1 MENVCLIDKTMI
13 PTEVM
18 HKAIADRRI
27 KLKEESHQKIIANSV
42 VKEVQATDTH
52 VEDHSPAVTTMNNE
66 VSPVAFSDFV
76 KDSNSNTEFV
86 MPDVYSQN
94 EYSDLNRRPLRLTDA
109 MDGKIRQQYD
119 RYVSN
124 NQIEKTEEI
133 PIAPAIPTE
142 VSVSAQE
149 VQTAIDAAFV
159 PEEKTEDVKKV
170 APAMTK
176 AKVEKNKAKEEVAKV
191 AVDKVPTVGHIND
204 SIFKAVPEVQAPAE
218 VAKEEEEKVT
228 EPRDVPVVVFDR
240 VENNEITDH
249 KEEVVVEE
257 KDTDDKKFVFTD
269 SDNTTDKENEAV
281 SFDNAIE
288 ESTTDSMDMDDS
300 IDLEEIKRL
309 KLEREEAEKQL
320 QESIKNR
327 DASNQALIDAQKA
340 RKDTLNSIKAGLKK
354 TIDDLNKKAENNN
367 NIAEQKRMEAKRTEK
382 GTEELLKEVPEEI
395 IPQKRR

>member
-1 MENVCLIDKTMI
+1 MI

-52 VEDHSPAVTTMNNE
+52 VENHSPAVTTMNNE

-109 MDGKIRQQYD
+109 MDSKIRQQYD

-124 NQIEKTEEI
+124 NHIEKAEEI
-133 PIAPAIPTE
+133 PTAPTIPTE

-149 VQTAIDAAFV
+149 VQTVIDAAFV

-204 SIFKAVPEVQAPAE
+204 SIFKAVPDVQAPAE

-354 TIDDLNKKAENNN
+354 TIEDLNKKAENNN

>member
-1 MENVCLIDKTMI
+1 MI

-52 VEDHSPAVTTMNNE
+52 VEDHSPAVTTMNKE

-228 EPRDVPVVVFDR
+228 ETRDVPVVVFDR

>member
-1 MENVCLIDKTMI
+1 MI

-382 GTEELLKEVPEEI
+382 GAEELLKEVPEEI

>member
-1 MENVCLIDKTMI
+1 MI

-52 VEDHSPAVTTMNNE
+52 VENHSPAVTTMNNE

-94 EYSDLNRRPLRLTDA
+94 EYSDLNRRPLRLTDV
-109 MDGKIRQQYD
+109 MDSKIRQQYD

-124 NQIEKTEEI
+124 NHIEKAEEI
-133 PIAPAIPTE
+133 PTAPTIPTE

-149 VQTAIDAAFV
+149 VQTVIDAAFV

-354 TIDDLNKKAENNN
+354 TIEDLNKKAENNN

>member
-1 MENVCLIDKTMI
+1 MI

-149 VQTAIDAAFV
+149 VQTAIDAAFIKKK
-159 PEEKTEDVKKV
+159 KTEDVKKV

-191 AVDKVPTVGHIND
+191 AVDKVPNVGHIND
-204 SIFKAVPEVQAPAE
+204 SLFKAVPEVQAPAE

-354 TIDDLNKKAENNN
+354 TIEDLNKKAENNN

>member
-52 VEDHSPAVTTMNNE
+52 VENHSPAVTTMNNE

-109 MDGKIRQQYD
+109 MDSKIRQQYD

-124 NQIEKTEEI
+124 NHIEKAEEI
-133 PIAPAIPTE
+133 PTAPTIPTE

-149 VQTAIDAAFV
+149 VQTVIDAAFV

-354 TIDDLNKKAENNN
+354 TIEDLNKKAENNN

>member
-1 MENVCLIDKTMI
+1 MI

-94 EYSDLNRRPLRLTDA
+94 KYSDLNRRPLRLTDA

-240 VENNEITDH
+240 VENNEIADH

-354 TIDDLNKKAENNN
+354 TIEDLNKKAESNN

>member
-133 PIAPAIPTE
+133 PTAPAIPTE

-176 AKVEKNKAKEEVAKV
+176 AKVEKNKAKEEVTKV

-228 EPRDVPVVVFDR
+228 EPRDVPVVVFNR

-354 TIDDLNKKAENNN
+354 TIEDLNKKAENNN

>member
-133 PIAPAIPTE
+133 PTAPAIPTE

>member
-52 VEDHSPAVTTMNNE
+52 VENHSPAVTTMNNE

-76 KDSNSNTEFV
+76 KDSNSNAEFV

-94 EYSDLNRRPLRLTDA
+94 EYSDLNRRPLRLTDV
-109 MDGKIRQQYD
+109 MDSKIRQQYD

-124 NQIEKTEEI
+124 NHIEKAEEI
-133 PIAPAIPTE
+133 PTAPTIPTE

-149 VQTAIDAAFV
+149 VQTVIDAAFV

-354 TIDDLNKKAENNN
+354 TIEDLNKKAENNN

>member
-1 MENVCLIDKTMI
+1 MI

-228 EPRDVPVVVFDR
+228 ETRDVPVVVFDR

-354 TIDDLNKKAENNN
+354 TIEDLNKKAENNN

>member
-1 MENVCLIDKTMI
+1 MI

-204 SIFKAVPEVQAPAE
+204 SIFKAVPEVQAPVE

-281 SFDNAIE
+281 SFDNAME

>member
-288 ESTTDSMDMDDS
+288 ESTTDSVDMDDS

-354 TIDDLNKKAENNN
+354 TIEDLNKKAENNN

>member
-133 PIAPAIPTE
+133 PTAPAIPTE

-204 SIFKAVPEVQAPAE
+204 NIFKAVPEVQAPAE

-288 ESTTDSMDMDDS
+288 ESITDSMDMDDS

-354 TIDDLNKKAENNN
+354 TIEDLNKKAENNN

>member
-1 MENVCLIDKTMI
+1 MI

-52 VEDHSPAVTTMNNE
+52 VENHSPAVTTMNNE

-109 MDGKIRQQYD
+109 MDSKIRQQYD

-124 NQIEKTEEI
+124 NHIEKAEEI
-133 PIAPAIPTE
+133 PTAPTIPTE
-142 VSVSAQE
+142 VSAQE
-149 VQTAIDAAFV
+149 VQTVIDAAFV

-249 KEEVVVEE
+249 KDEVVVEE

-354 TIDDLNKKAENNN
+354 TIEDLNKKAENNN

>member
-1 MENVCLIDKTMI
+1 MI

-133 PIAPAIPTE
+133 PIAPAVPTE

-354 TIDDLNKKAENNN
+354 TIEDLNKKAENNN

>member
-52 VEDHSPAVTTMNNE
+52 VENHSPAVTTMNNE

-109 MDGKIRQQYD
+109 MDSKIRQQYD

-124 NQIEKTEEI
+124 NHIEKAEEI
-133 PIAPAIPTE
+133 PTAPTIPTE

-149 VQTAIDAAFV
+149 VQTVIDAAFV

-204 SIFKAVPEVQAPAE
+204 SIFKTVPEVQAPAE

-228 EPRDVPVVVFDR
+228 EPRDVPVVVFAR

-354 TIDDLNKKAENNN
+354 TIEDLNKKAENNN
-367 NIAEQKRMEAKRTEK
+367 NIAEQKRIEAKRTEK
-382 GTEELLKEVPEEI
+382 GTEELLKEVPDEI

>member
-149 VQTAIDAAFV
+149 VQTVIDAAFV

-204 SIFKAVPEVQAPAE
+204 SIFKAVPEVQAPVE

-281 SFDNAIE
+281 SFDNAME

>member
-94 EYSDLNRRPLRLTDA
+94 EYSDLNRRPLRLTDV

-133 PIAPAIPTE
+133 PIAPAVPTE

-354 TIDDLNKKAENNN
+354 TIEDLNKKAENNN

>member
-52 VEDHSPAVTTMNNE
+52 VENHSPAVTTMNNE

-109 MDGKIRQQYD
+109 MDSKIRQQYD

-124 NQIEKTEEI
+124 NHIEKAEEI
-133 PIAPAIPTE
+133 PTAPTIPTE

-149 VQTAIDAAFV
+149 VQTVIDAAFV

-204 SIFKAVPEVQAPAE
+204 SIFKTVPEVQAPAE

-354 TIDDLNKKAENNN
+354 TIEDLNKKAENNN

>member
-1 MENVCLIDKTMI
+1 MI

-109 MDGKIRQQYD
+109 MDSKIRQQYD

-124 NQIEKTEEI
+124 NHIEKAEEI
-133 PIAPAIPTE
+133 PTAPTIPTE

-149 VQTAIDAAFV
+149 VQTVIDAAFV

-354 TIDDLNKKAENNN
+354 TIEDLNKKAENNN

>member
-1 MENVCLIDKTMI
+1 M
-13 PTEVM
+13 
-18 HKAIADRRI
+18 
-27 KLKEESHQKIIANSV
+27 
-42 VKEVQATDTH
+42 
-52 VEDHSPAVTTMNNE
+52 
-66 VSPVAFSDFV
+66 
-76 KDSNSNTEFV
+76 
-86 MPDVYSQN
+86 
-94 EYSDLNRRPLRLTDA
+94 
-109 MDGKIRQQYD
+109 
-119 RYVSN
+119 
-124 NQIEKTEEI
+124 
-133 PIAPAIPTE
+133 
-142 VSVSAQE
+142 
-149 VQTAIDAAFV
+149 
-159 PEEKTEDVKKV
+159 
-170 APAMTK
+170 
-176 AKVEKNKAKEEVAKV
+176 

>member
-1 MENVCLIDKTMI
+1 MENVCLIDKSMI

-133 PIAPAIPTE
+133 PTAPAIPTE

-354 TIDDLNKKAENNN
+354 TIEDLNKKAENNN

>member
-1 MENVCLIDKTMI
+1 MI

-133 PIAPAIPTE
+133 PTAPAIPTE

-159 PEEKTEDVKKV
+159 PEEKTEDVKKA

-228 EPRDVPVVVFDR
+228 ETRDVPVVVFDR

>member
-1 MENVCLIDKTMI
+1 MI

-354 TIDDLNKKAENNN
+354 TIEDLNKKAENNN

>member
-52 VEDHSPAVTTMNNE
+52 VEDHSPAVTTMNKE

-228 EPRDVPVVVFDR
+228 ETRDVPVVVFDR

>member
-66 VSPVAFSDFV
+66 VSPVVFSDFV

>member
-52 VEDHSPAVTTMNNE
+52 VEDYSPAVTTMNNE

-133 PIAPAIPTE
+133 PTAPAIPTE

-228 EPRDVPVVVFDR
+228 ETRDVPVVVFDR

-354 TIDDLNKKAENNN
+354 TIEDLNKKAENNN

>member
-1 MENVCLIDKTMI
+1 MI

>member
-109 MDGKIRQQYD
+109 MDSKIRQQYD

-124 NQIEKTEEI
+124 NHIEKAEEI
-133 PIAPAIPTE
+133 PTAPTIPTE

-149 VQTAIDAAFV
+149 VQTVIDAAFV

-354 TIDDLNKKAENNN
+354 TIEDLNKKAENNN

>member
-42 VKEVQATDTH
+42 VKEVQTTDTH

-124 NQIEKTEEI
+124 NQMEKTEEI

-159 PEEKTEDVKKV
+159 PEEKTEDVKKA

-288 ESTTDSMDMDDS
+288 ESTTDSVDMDDS

-354 TIDDLNKKAENNN
+354 TIDDLNKKAEKNN

>member
-1 MENVCLIDKTMI
+1 MI

-52 VEDHSPAVTTMNNE
+52 VENHSPAVTTMNNE

-109 MDGKIRQQYD
+109 MDSKIRQQYD

-124 NQIEKTEEI
+124 NHIEKAEEI
-133 PIAPAIPTE
+133 PTAPTIPTE

-149 VQTAIDAAFV
+149 VQTVIDAAFV

-354 TIDDLNKKAENNN
+354 TIEDLNKKAENNN

>member
-1 MENVCLIDKTMI
+1 MI

-52 VEDHSPAVTTMNNE
+52 VENHSPAVTTMNNE

-109 MDGKIRQQYD
+109 MDSKIRQQYD

-124 NQIEKTEEI
+124 NHIEKTEEI
-133 PIAPAIPTE
+133 PTAPAIPTE

-288 ESTTDSMDMDDS
+288 ESTTDSMNMDDS

-354 TIDDLNKKAENNN
+354 TIEDLNKKAENNN

>member
-1 MENVCLIDKTMI
+1 MI

-52 VEDHSPAVTTMNNE
+52 VENHSPAVTTMNNE

-109 MDGKIRQQYD
+109 MDSKIRQQYD

-124 NQIEKTEEI
+124 NHIEKAEEI
-133 PIAPAIPTE
+133 PTAPTIPTE

-149 VQTAIDAAFV
+149 VQTVIDAAFV

-204 SIFKAVPEVQAPAE
+204 SIFKTVPEVQAPAE

-354 TIDDLNKKAENNN
+354 TIEDLNKKAENNN

>member
-149 VQTAIDAAFV
+149 VQTVIDAAFV

-354 TIDDLNKKAENNN
+354 TIEDLNKKAENNN

>member
-133 PIAPAIPTE
+133 PTAPAIPTE

-159 PEEKTEDVKKV
+159 PEEKTEDVKKA

-228 EPRDVPVVVFDR
+228 ETRDVPVVVFDR

>member
-133 PIAPAIPTE
+133 PIAPAVPTE

-309 KLEREEAEKQL
+309 KLEREEAEKHL

-354 TIDDLNKKAENNN
+354 TIEDLNKKAENNN

>member
-133 PIAPAIPTE
+133 PTAPAIPTE

-354 TIDDLNKKAENNN
+354 TIEDLNKKAENNN

>member
-354 TIDDLNKKAENNN
+354 TIEDLNKKAENNN

>member
-52 VEDHSPAVTTMNNE
+52 VEDYSPAVTTMNNE

-354 TIDDLNKKAENNN
+354 TIEDLNKKAENNN